1 MKRSRRQSHRAP
13 GNSRPSPAGYGHA
26 VALISPSALESKVLV
41 LNRLYRAIRVVPARR
56 AFVLLFND
64 VAEVIH
70 VDNGQ
75 YNNFDFKSWAEIGE
89 LYREYE
95 HDRHEWVRTVSSE
108 LAVPRVI
115 RLYGYDRLP
124 RQQVK
129 LNRRNLFA
137 RDRNHCQYCGNHFP
151 SSELSIDHVT
161 PRAKGGGDTWTNL
174 VCACIRCNARKGGRT
189 PGEAHMKLK
198 RPPVQPKRNPVISV
212 RLGHE
217 KYESWKT
224 FLDEAYW
231 SVELG

>member
-1 MKRSRRQSHRAP
+1 MKRSRRHSHRA
-13 GNSRPSPAGYGHA
+13 AGKSMLDPVGHGHA
-26 VALISPSALESKVLV
+26 VALVSPSALESKVLV
-41 LNRLYRAIRVVPARR
+41 LNRLYRAIRVVSARR

-137 RDRNHCQYCGNHFP
+137 RDRNHCQYCGHHFP

-161 PRAKGGGDTWTNL
+161 PRAQGGGDTWTNL

-189 PGEAHMKLK
+189 PQEAHMKLK